1 LNPHRLIGILIL
13 TFFLL
18 TVTQPAAGQSGPGGH
33 AGHSAPAS
41 PPAGKPTTPPPGKP
55 DDLDMS
61 GLTMESLKQEGKMV
75 EVSPGTVQI
84 SPERQQMI
92 GVRTGTVERR
102 PMAKVIRANGRVD
115 YDEKRLATISPKIG
129 GWIEELYVD
138 FTGAPVKKGAPLLT
152 LYSPEL
158 VSTQEEYVAALAARR
173 QLAASPYPEVAR
185 SGDTLVDS
193 ARRRLKLWDISE
205 AQIRAL
211 EETREVSRTMTLYS
225 PYAGVVLEKT
235 AFRGMRVEPGMALYR
250 LADLSVVWV
259 IADVYEYE
267 LPFIR
272 LGQSATVEFTNLP
285 SERFTGKATY
295 VYPSLD
301 PRTRTAR
308 VRLEIPNRGGKLKP
322 EMYAEVVVQIDL
334 GTRLAVP
341 ESAVIDTGIR
351 QIAILDRGQ
360 GYFQPREI
368 KIGARVNG
376 FVEVLAG
383 LAPGDRVV
391 TSANFLI
398 DSESKLKEAVGEMS
412 GGGHAGHSSH
422 GQ

>member
-1 LNPHRLIGILIL
+1 MNPHRLVGIMVL

-18 TVTQPAAGQSGPGGH
+18 PVTHPAAGQSGPGAH

-55 DDLDMS
+55 DGLDVS

-138 FTGAPVKKGAPLLT
+138 FTGAPVKTGSPLLT

-158 VSTQEEYVAALAARR
+158 VSTQEEYLAALAARR

-211 EETREVSRTMTLYS
+211 EETREVIARIIECECRSR
-225 PYAGVVLEKT
+225 YAMVAAFLFRCGFFRRYRNT
-235 AFRGMRVEPGMALYR
+235 AVCA
-250 LADLSVVWV
+250 
-259 IADVYEYE
+259 
-267 LPFIR
+267 
-272 LGQSATVEFTNLP
+272 
-285 SERFTGKATY
+285 
-295 VYPSLD
+295 
-301 PRTRTAR
+301 
-308 VRLEIPNRGGKLKP
+308 VRKL
-322 EMYAEVVVQIDL
+322 
-334 GTRLAVP
+334 R
-341 ESAVIDTGIR
+341 
-351 QIAILDRGQ
+351 
-360 GYFQPREI
+360 
-368 KIGARVNG
+368 
-376 FVEVLAG
+376 
-383 LAPGDRVV
+383 
-391 TSANFLI
+391 NF
-398 DSESKLKEAVGEMS
+398 S
-412 GGGHAGHSSH
+412 
-422 GQ
+422 